1 LNYCS
6 IVFGSC
12 TKSAGSDDISLRKN
26 GRSSSFL
33 FYEISVLGI
42 II

>member
-1 LNYCS
+1 
-6 IVFGSC
+6 VFGSC

-33 FYEISVLGI
+33 FYETSVFGI